1 MFHVMYYIV
10 YIIYYMLCIIYYI
23 LHIMYDCDNVNQGV
37 PILHIICIML
47 NLICVINL
55 KKNLSSII

>member
-23 LHIMYDCDNVNQGV
+23 LHIMYDCENASQGV
-37 PILHIICIML
+37 QYIRVDPGPCPQD
-47 NLICVINL
+47 
-55 KKNLSSII
+55 S